1 MSEMKSKKHLTS
13 EKEMEKL
20 RNERIAELSEQIAE
34 RGYCGGIMPSK
45 YVLKKMTKEEIEE
58 LVNNLDSHSQEICY
72 TVFSIDF

>member
-1 MSEMKSKKHLTS
+1 MSEMESKKHLTT

-20 RNERIAELSEQIAE
+20 RYERIEELSEQIAK

-58 LVNNLDSHSQEICY
+58 LVNNLDYQLKEN
-72 TVFSIDF
+72 